1 MVGPPPADAKDSNV
15 YRKVIAMTDDGRFRV
30 KVRFT
35 EQQVILLDKLLDE
48 GRFGDTHAEVV
59 ARVFDE
65 YLRSRGTKGREN

>member
-1 MVGPPPADAKDSNV
+1 
-15 YRKVIAMTDDGRFRV
+15 MTDDGYVRV

-35 EQQVILLDKLLDE
+35 EQQVILLNKLLDE

-65 YLRSRGTKGREN
+65 YLRSRETKRGEE

>member
-1 MVGPPPADAKDSNV
+1 
-15 YRKVIAMTDDGRFRV
+15 MTDDERFRV

-48 GRFGDTHAEVV
+48 GRFGGTHAEVV

-65 YLRSRGTKGREN
+65 YLRSRETKLGEE